1 MKHRNN
7 IVMKWSVIK
16 EAIGKK
22 VLLADIS
29 K

>member
-1 MKHRNN
+1 MKYRNN
-7 IVMKWSVIK
+7 IVTKWFLIK